1 MTVAHASQSAQARL
15 LKQAALVW
23 PGRLPRHTWAL
34 AVCALALLLGIAVV
48 DDYEV
53 FGDAADLR
61 EIGDATLRHLA
72 GESGLNLLA
81 PPTERLYGPIFET
94 PLAIIERILGGDSRR
109 VFLSRHLLTHFF
121 FVAASFAGYL
131 LAYRLFGSRWLA
143 LFALLLF
150 LLHPRIYAH
159 SFFNSKDV
167 PFLGMFMICLWL
179 AHRAFRSRHLAES
192 TARHAPPCGAYGAFA
207 LCGIAGGL
215 LTNLRPTGLAF
226 VAVVVLMRLC
236 DVALA
241 GGWRERRRAIA
252 SCALFAFAWAAT
264 YYATMPYLWADPL
277 ERFGEIVTVML
288 AHPNEQPHLFQGE
301 LVRGSQIP
309 LSYLPVWFS
318 ITTPPLALAL
328 GAVGLAALAWRC
340 GAARGGGV
348 GFASDEP
355 RAHAAHPLA
364 VRMAALLR
372 NTPLRFE
379 LLVGACFALP
389 VLAVVVL
396 QPTLYGGWRHF
407 YFLWAP
413 FVLLAASGLRT
424 LAKGGRSACRRF
436 LPLEVPAVAVVAVL
450 AALGLG
456 AIAVEMVRMHPD
468 QERYFNVLATGPDA
482 ALPLRQRY
490 YQRVVGP
497 YRSITYI
504 LEELAA
510 REKPDAV
517 FNVKIAQRRWAWRTA
532 LLSEHDRR
540 RFMFD
545 PERDVDFFHVRAGIA
560 PLVTPPVLYER
571 RLYGEPMMLVGTPD
585 LSRVHAAVA
594 DVYRSLYRDVT
605 AGVPAFSGETDVYRD
620 ETSVTWVKESCPAGG
635 VNRAQRMIVV
645 PLDAARAQRR
655 FGVEGVR
662 VGDACLWSA
671 LLPEYAIAKILF
683 FDGIGTLVSD
693 AWLQESRR
701 RHAAISAAPPA
712 ARSTFDVY
720 LEDGALT
727 YIKSPCVR
735 ADTEVPF
742 FVHVVPVQL
751 GDLPRFRR
759 RFGFEALDFRFGAA
773 KRSWRTVAGDI
784 FDGVCMATLTLPDY
798 PIANVA
804 TGQYTPGRDGHHW
817 FVDIGGG

>member
-1 MTVAHASQSAQARL
+1 MAHASWQRARL
-15 LKQAALVW
+15 LRQAVPVW
-23 PGRLPRHTWAL
+23 PRRLPRHTLAL
-34 AVCALALLLGIAVV
+34 AVCALALLLGIAVA
-48 DDYEV
+48 DDYEI
-53 FGDAADLR
+53 FGDAGDQR
-61 EIGDATLRHLA
+61 EIGEATLRHLA
-72 GESGLNLLA
+72 GESGLNLLT

-94 PLAIIERILGGDSRR
+94 PLAVIERLLGGDDSRR
-109 VFLSRHLLTHFF
+109 VYLSRHLLTHLF
-121 FVAASFAGYL
+121 FVAAAFAGYL
-131 LAYRLFGSRWLA
+131 LAWRIFANRWLA
-143 LFALLLF
+143 LFVLLLF

-167 PFLGMFMICLWL
+167 PFLAMFMICLWL
-179 AHRAFRSRHLAES
+179 AHRAFRPQSPADID
-192 TARHAPPCGAYGAFA
+192 GAAVKDGAASYGAFA
-207 LCGIAGGL
+207 ICGTAAGALTNLGIAGLGLVAAVVLLRLFDVIGARRWDERRSAIVSGL
-215 LTNLRPTGLAF
+215 LFA
-226 VAVVVLMRLC
+226 VASV
-236 DVALA
+236 
-241 GGWRERRRAIA
+241 
-252 SCALFAFAWAAT
+252 AT

-288 AHPNEQPHLFQGE
+288 AHPNEQPYLFQGE
-301 LVRGSQIP
+301 LVRGSQLP
-309 LSYLPVWFS
+309 RSYLPIWFG

-328 GAVGLAALAWRC
+328 GVVGLAALVWR
-340 GAARGGGV
+340 AAHEGGGG
-348 GFASDEP
+348 GFASEEA
-355 RAHAAHPLA
+355 RSRLAHPLTS
-364 VRMAALLR
+364 RMAALLR

-379 LLVGACFALP
+379 LLVGASFAVP

-413 FVLLAASGLRT
+413 LVLLAASGLRT
-424 LAKGGRSACRRF
+424 LAEGGRSACRRL
-436 LPLEVPAVAVVAVL
+436 LPFEVPAVAVVAVL

-456 AIAVEMVRMHPD
+456 AIAVEMARMHPD

-510 REKPDAV
+510 REGPDSV
-517 FNVKIAQRRWAWRTA
+517 FNVKIAQRRWAWRTT
-532 LLSEHDRR
+532 LLSEHDRQ

-545 PERDVDFFHVRAGIA
+545 PARDVDFFHVRAGIA

-594 DVYRSLYRDVT
+594 DVYRALYRDVT

-635 VNRAQRMIVV
+635 VNRAQRMILI
-645 PLDAARAQRR
+645 PLDAPRAQQR
-655 FGVEGVR
+655 FNVDGVR
-662 VGDACLWSA
+662 VGDACLWQST
-671 LLPEYAIAKILF
+671 LPEYAVGKILF

-693 AWLQESRR
+693 VWLQESRR

-735 ADTEVPF
+735 ADTEAPF

-759 RFGFEALDFRFGAA
+759 RFGFEALDFRFGAS
-773 KRSWRTVAGDI
+773 KRLWRTVAGDI

-798 PIANVA
+798 PIANIA
-804 TGQYTPGRDGHHW
+804 TGQHTPGGGSLWR
-817 FVDIGGG
+817 VDIGGG

>member
-1 MTVAHASQSAQARL
+1 MTVAHASQSAPAGL
-15 LKQAALVW
+15 LKQAVSVW

-34 AVCALALLLGIAVV
+34 AVCGLALLLGIAVA
-48 DDYEV
+48 DDYEI
-53 FGDAADLR
+53 FRDADDQR
-61 EIGDATLRHLA
+61 EIGEATLRHLA
-72 GESGLNLLA
+72 GESGLNLLT

-94 PLAIIERILGGDSRR
+94 PLAVIERILGGDSRR
-109 VFLSRHLLTHFF
+109 VFLSRHLLTHLF
-121 FVAASFAGYL
+121 FVAAAFAGYL
-131 LAYRLFGSRWLA
+131 LACRLFASRWLA
-143 LFALLLF
+143 LFVLLLF

-167 PFLGMFMICLWL
+167 PFLAMFMICLWL
-179 AHRAFRSRHLAES
+179 AHRAFRPQDPAGIDGAAVKDG
-192 TARHAPPCGAYGAFA
+192 TASYGAFA
-207 LCGIAGGL
+207 ICGVAAGA
-215 LTNLRPTGLAF
+215 LTNLRIAGLGLVA
-226 VAVVVLMRLC
+226 AVVLLRLF
-236 DVALA
+236 DFIGAR
-241 GGWRERRRAIA
+241 GWYERRSAIV
-252 SCALFAFAWAAT
+252 SGLLFAVAAAGT

-301 LVRGSQIP
+301 LVLGSQLP
-309 LSYLPVWFS
+309 LSYLPVWFG

-328 GAVGLAALAWRC
+328 GVVGLAALVWRC
-340 GAARGGGV
+340 GCTAIGRGRLV
-348 GFASDEP
+348 SDEP
-355 RAHAAHPLA
+355 RAQPAHSLA
-364 VRMAALLR
+364 LRMAALLR

-379 LLVGACFALP
+379 LLVGASFVLP

-413 FVLLAASGLRT
+413 FVLLAAAGLLT
-424 LAKGGRSACRRF
+424 LAEGTRNACRRF
-436 LPLEVPAVAVVAVL
+436 LPSEMPAVAVVAVL

-456 AIAVEMVRMHPD
+456 VIAVGMARMHPD

-482 ALPLRQRY
+482 ALPLRLRY

-510 REKPDAV
+510 REEPDAV
-517 FNVKIAQRRWAWRTA
+517 FNIKAAQRRWAWRTA

-545 PERDVDFFHVRAGIA
+545 PARDVDFFHVRAGVA
-560 PLVTPPVLYER
+560 PLVTPAVLYER
-571 RLYGEPMMLVGTPD
+571 RLYGEVLLQVGTPD

-594 DVYRSLYRDVT
+594 DVYRALYRDVT
-605 AGVPAFSGETDVYRD
+605 AGVPALSGETDVYGG

-645 PLDAARAQRR
+645 PLDAARAQQRL
-655 FGVEGVR
+655 GVDGVR
-662 VGDACLWSA
+662 VGDACLWQSA
-671 LLPEYAIAKILF
+671 LPEYAVGKILF

-693 AWLQESRR
+693 AWRQEIRR
-701 RHAAISAAPPA
+701 RHAAISAAPA

-720 LEDGALT
+720 LEDGVLT
-727 YIKSPCVR
+727 YIKSPCVQ
-735 ADTEVPF
+735 ADTDEPF
-742 FVHVVPVQL
+742 FVHVSPARL
-751 GDLPRFRR
+751 GDLPNFRR
-759 RFGFEALDFRFGAA
+759 RFGFDALDFRFGAS

-784 FDGVCMATLTLPDY
+784 FDGICMATLALPDY
-798 PIANVA
+798 PIANIA
-804 TGQYTPGRDGHHW
+804 TGQYTPGSDHLWH
-817 FVDIGGG
+817 VDIGGG